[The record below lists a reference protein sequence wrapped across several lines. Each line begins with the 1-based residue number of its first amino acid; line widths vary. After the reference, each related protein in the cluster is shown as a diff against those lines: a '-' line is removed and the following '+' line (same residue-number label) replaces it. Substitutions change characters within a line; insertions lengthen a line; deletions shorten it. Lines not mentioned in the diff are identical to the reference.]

1 MMLADNNCLKFQ
13 KKIINGIYIL
23 LSSEM
28 GSHTLVKADTELE
41 IILLSHPPECS
52 DYRYRLPYPALRLN
66 PLLANLTRIAF

>member
-1 MMLADNNCLKFQ
+1 MSIL
-13 KKIINGIYIL
+13 YIL
-23 LSSEM
+23 LFFSEM

>member
-1 MMLADNNCLKFQ
+1 
-13 KKIINGIYIL
+13 
-23 LSSEM
+23 M

-41 IILLSHPPECS
+41 IILLSHPPECL

>member
-1 MMLADNNCLKFQ
+1 MLADNNCLKFQ

-41 IILLSHPPECS
+41 IILLSHPPEC
-52 DYRYRLPYPALRLN
+52 
-66 PLLANLTRIAF
+66 